1 VNTADS
7 SHAQLATKSRQVFM
21 RHVIEDLPQVA
32 ERVEQDLLERSE
44 TVMFG
49 TEGQRLRD
57 ASRNFKLFK
66 ADWLQRCTDGLGR
79 MLKVKPAAEGVH
91 ALGEELS
98 LVGEETVENQILA
111 ARAAL
116 VAVDKGSDAFN
127 EWRLRLQHLELTDEL
142 DKRDPA
148 QALNVLQVVVDA
160 WLSAGL
166 TRLDWQ
172 VSQAVL
178 HSALARLVAAGYAE
192 ANRFLLQR
200 GVMPEIDLRDLVR
213 KAARSSAAGRSGGS
227 APASLEASDPPAYPA
242 SSMGGL
248 THVVPTAGRASG
260 PAPMAGL
267 AAGEPATSGPY
278 WPGQGTPAMTGA
290 GGSVANGMSGPLA
303 QLAEAVT
310 HDLARFMAQQVPNAA
325 TWFQSAGSTGPAGPG
340 RPATEAGATSQL
352 PSGPPP
358 AWLAI
363 PRPPEAVW
371 NTLES
376 GAAAV
381 RQHARD
387 LKKAATTQEDKAL
400 IELVALI
407 FDSILSEDRIPSSI
421 RLWFA
426 RLQMPVLRNAVADP
440 TFLASDAH
448 PARLLIDRMGSCVLG
463 FDPSVPLEALER
475 EIKRIVQVIEQYP
488 ETGRRVFELMLKEF
502 EAFLAKAVREQP
514 RLNRVVDVASQV
526 ELKGTLTVQYTIE
539 LRKLLGEAPVLESL
553 RTFLFHTWA
562 EVMAQASVVY
572 GKHAESAVMIR
583 QLAADLL
590 WAASAKPSRQ
600 ERAQVI
606 ARVPSLMT
614 QLREGLALLGYDAV
628 RQEAEIKPVS
638 DALAAA
644 FISQTAAIDPRWLA
658 KLTVHLGKLEDII
671 TPADTGDLA
680 LSRDNVEMITGQDAS
695 NVTVLPNVDTST
707 PKHLLAWA
715 KALPV
720 GGWHSL
726 EHNGQPV
733 LVQLAWQSPRKQL
746 FLFVNG
752 AQQSWLMQQ
761 GRVAQYLKAGLLR
774 STEGEALTTRATRQA
789 LDKLKANPERL
800 LA

>member
-1 VNTADS
+1 
-7 SHAQLATKSRQVFM
+7 M
-21 RHVIEDLPQVA
+21 RRVVEDLPQVA

-44 TVMFG
+44 AVMFG
-49 TEGQRLRD
+49 PEGQRLRE
-57 ASRNFKLFK
+57 ALRNFKEHK
-66 ADWLQRCTDGLGR
+66 NDWLQRCTDGMERL
-79 MLKVKPAAEGVH
+79 LKAKAVLEDPTAPNA
-91 ALGEELS
+91 ELS
-98 LVGEETVENQILA
+98 LVGEDTVENQILA

-116 VAVDKGSDAFN
+116 VAVDKGSEAFN

-142 DKRDPA
+142 DKRDPV
-148 QALNVLQVVVDA
+148 QALNVLQGVVDA
-160 WLSAGL
+160 WLKAGL

-172 VSQAVL
+172 LSQSVL
-178 HSALARLVAAGYAE
+178 HSALAKLVAAGYNE
-192 ANRFLLQR
+192 ANRYLLQS

-213 KAARSSAAGRSGGS
+213 KAVRAPSVPRADSSGRPPLESS
-227 APASLEASDPPAYPA
+227 DAPVYPA
-242 SSMGGL
+242 SSLSGL
-248 THVVPTAGRASG
+248 THVMPAGRSSRPIPLQDAAQAAVG
-260 PAPMAGL
+260 HPGDDRAFVGGMPAAQH
-267 AAGEPATSGPY
+267 AQAVTRD
-278 WPGQGTPAMTGA
+278 
-290 GGSVANGMSGPLA
+290 LA
-303 QLAEAVT
+303 Q
-310 HDLARFMAQQVPNAA
+310 FMAQQVPNAA
-325 TWFQSAGSTGPAGPG
+325 AWFQRPGAGSD
-340 RPATEAGATSQL
+340 GASGVAVRGQASGSGSAQGA
-352 PSGPPP
+352 PSGPAP
-358 AWLAI
+358 AWLST

-371 NTLES
+371 NNLET
-376 GAAAV
+376 GVAAI
-381 RQHARD
+381 RQHTRD

-448 PARLLIDRMGSCVLG
+448 PARVLIDRMGSCVLG

-514 RLNRVVDVASQV
+514 RLHRVVDVASQV

-606 ARVPSLMT
+606 ARVPSLMN

-644 FISQTAAIDPRWLA
+644 FISRTAAIDPRWLA

-695 NVTVLPNVDTST
+695 NVTVLSNVDPST

-726 EHNGQPV
+726 DHNGQPV

-761 GRVAQYLKAGLLR
+761 GRVAQYLKAGLLK

>member
-1 VNTADS
+1 VSTADA
-7 SHAQLATKSRQVFM
+7 SHAQLAAKSRQVFM

-32 ERVEQDLLERSE
+32 ERVEQDLLTRSE
-44 TVMFG
+44 AVMFG

-57 ASRNFKLFK
+57 ASRNFKQFK
-66 ADWLQRCTDGLGR
+66 ADWLQRCTEGLGR
-79 MLKVKPAAEGVH
+79 LLKIKSASEADKSLD
-91 ALGEELS
+91 AELS

-148 QALNVLQVVVDA
+148 QALNVLQAVVDA
-160 WLSAGL
+160 WLNTGL

-172 VSQAVL
+172 LSQAVL
-178 HSALARLVAAGYAE
+178 HSTLARLVAAGYAE

-213 KAARSSAAGRSGGS
+213 KAARSSVAARSGGS
-227 APASLEASDPPAYPA
+227 SPAPLEPTDTPAYPA
-242 SSMGGL
+242 PSMGAL
-248 THVVPTAGRASG
+248 THMVPAGGRASSPVPASGSG
-260 PAPMAGL
+260 PALPTAQGVYPSGLGMA
-267 AAGEPATSGPY
+267 
-278 WPGQGTPAMTGA
+278 
-290 GGSVANGMSGPLA
+290 GPLA
-303 QLAEAVT
+303 QQAQAVT
-310 HDLARFMAQQVPNAA
+310 HDLAQFMTQQVPNAA
-325 TWFQSAGSTGPAGPG
+325 TWFQPVAASTGSACMEHAAAEGS
-340 RPATEAGATSQL
+340 RTALA
-352 PSGPPP
+352 PSAPPP
-358 AWLAI
+358 AWLAM

-371 NTLES
+371 NTLET
-376 GAAAV
+376 GVAAV

-387 LKKAATTQEDKAL
+387 LKKAATTKEDKAL

-606 ARVPSLMT
+606 ARVPSLMA
-614 QLREGLALLGYDAV
+614 QLREGLALLGYDAA
-628 RQEAEIKPVS
+628 RQETELKPVS

-644 FISQTAAIDPRWLA
+644 FISRTAAIDPGWLA

-671 TPADTGDLA
+671 SPADTGDLA

-695 NVTVLPNVDTST
+695 NVTVLPNVDGST

-774 STEGEALTTRATRQA
+774 STEGEALTTRATRNA

>member
-1 VNTADS
+1 M
-7 SHAQLATKSRQVFM
+7 FM
-21 RHVIEDLPQVA
+21 RRVLEDLPQVA

-44 TVMFG
+44 AVMFG
-49 TEGQRLRD
+49 PEGQRLRD
-57 ASRNFKLFK
+57 ASRNFQLHKK
-66 ADWLQRCTDGLGR
+66 DWLQACTDQLGR
-79 MLKVKPAAEGVH
+79 LLKTQTGTGNTPAPSG
-91 ALGEELS
+91 ELS
-98 LVGEETVENQILA
+98 LVGEDTVENQILA

-116 VAVDKGSDAFN
+116 VAVDKGSEAFN

-148 QALNVLQVVVDA
+148 QALNVLQGVVDA
-160 WLSAGL
+160 WLKTGL

-172 VSQAVL
+172 LCQSVL
-178 HSALARLVAAGYAE
+178 HSALAKLVAAGYDE
-192 ANRFLLQR
+192 ANRFLLQS

-213 KAARSSAAGRSGGS
+213 KAARVNATSRTEASGRS
-227 APASLEASDPPAYPA
+227 PLEPSGTPGFTPSNRA
-242 SSMGGL
+242 GL
-248 THVVPTAGRASG
+248 THVMPVARSTRPAPLLSEG
-260 PAPMAGL
+260 APMA
-267 AAGEPATSGPY
+267 PSV
-278 WPGQGTPAMTGA
+278 A
-290 GGSVANGMSGPLA
+290 GGEGMVFSSPVGGGVAPGALGVPGVQQAQAVTRDLA
-303 QLAEAVT
+303 Q
-310 HDLARFMAQQVPNAA
+310 FMAQQVPHAA
-325 TWFQSAGSTGPAGPG
+325 AWFQPPGVGNAENGGSVTRAG
-340 RPATEAGATSQL
+340 

-358 AWLAI
+358 AWLAT
-363 PRPPEAVW
+363 PRPNEGDW
-371 NTLES
+371 NSLET
-376 GAAAV
+376 GVAAV
-381 RQHARD
+381 RQHTRA
-387 LKKAATTQEDKAL
+387 LKKAAPTQEDKAL

-440 TFLASDAH
+440 TFLASDDH
-448 PARLLIDRMGSCVLG
+448 PARVLIDRMGSCVLG
-463 FDPSVPLEALER
+463 FDPTVPLEALER

-502 EAFLAKAVREQP
+502 DTFLSKAVREQP
-514 RLNRVVDVASQV
+514 RLNRVVDLASQV

-539 LRKLLGEAPVLESL
+539 LRKLLGETPVLESL

-628 RQEAEIKPVS
+628 RQESELKPVS

-644 FISQTAAIDPRWLA
+644 FISRTAAIDPRWLA

-671 TPADTGDLA
+671 TPSDTGDLA

-695 NVTVLPNVDTST
+695 NVTVLSNVDANT

-746 FLFVNG
+746 YLFVNG

-761 GRVAQYLKAGLLR
+761 GRVAQYLKAGLLKA
-774 STEGEALTTRATRQA
+774 TEGEALTTRATRQA